1 MSKHQHDH
9 HRGDQHQHATA
20 QRRGLHKDW
29 RVWVGVV
36 LMLAAMCAY
45 VFTMDESIQPAG
57 QPGGEPD
64 NVPSD
69 TMPAAP

>member
-1 MSKHQHDH
+1 
-9 HRGDQHQHATA
+9 
-20 QRRGLHKDW
+20 LHKDW

-57 QPGGEPD
+57 QPSGEPV